1 MATAIEPAP
10 APAAPVGASR
20 NGTGMFNYDHLELRY
35 DPFPI
40 GLAKPLVEAD
50 RYAEMLANY
59 PDQELFAYL
68 AKVGHKYSLSE
79 KSNPKAYHD
88 FVQSKPI
95 WRDFHAMIKS
105 DAFVKGVV
113 DALAE
118 RHVDLGYGKLPTP
131 ARRTRKF
138 VRNLLRGRLDA
149 GRSPLSARFEY
160 SMLPADGGYVIPHTD
175 SPGKVITMVVS
186 MVGEGEWDQAIGGGT
201 DLNKPKD
208 PALTYNELNRQ
219 ARFDEMDVIDTF
231 EFTPNQGVIFVKTF
245 NSWHSVRP
253 MTGKGSKLM
262 RKTLTI
268 NIESYDN

>member
-1 MATAIEPAP
+1 MATTIDPAATPAP
-10 APAAPVGASR
+10 PPMSPGR
-20 NGTGMFNYDHLELRY
+20 RTGMFSYDHLELRY

-40 GLAKPLVEAD
+40 GLAKPLVDAD
-50 RYAEMLANY
+50 RYAEMLASY
-59 PDQELFAYL
+59 PDQDLFAYL

-88 FVQSKPI
+88 FVQSRPV
-95 WRDFHAMIKS
+95 WRDLHAMIKS
-105 DAFVKGVV
+105 DAFIKEVV
-113 DALAE
+113 DALAA
-118 RHVDLGYGKLPTP
+118 RHVDLGYKKLPTP
-131 ARRTRKF
+131 AKRTRKF

-149 GRSPLSARFEY
+149 GRAPLSARFEF

-186 MVGEGEWDQAIGGGT
+186 MVGEGEWDPAIGGGT
-201 DLNKPKD
+201 DLNRPKD

-219 ARFDEMDVIDTF
+219 ARFDEMEVIDTF

-253 MTGKGSKLM
+253 MTGKDSKLM